1 MRDFKDHTLK
11 ERLGNAAQAKAALLK
26 RVQAMP
32 AANDPIMLEKK
43 AAREEIA
50 AARLVRAEAKEQAL
64 KERLAAEAA
73 EKLEQAAR
81 AEVEA
86 RAIAD
91 LEVARAAEKKAERDA
106 RYAARKKRKE

>member
-11 ERLGNAAQAKAALLK
+11 ERLGNAAQAKADLLK
-26 RVQAMP
+26 RVKAMP
-32 AANDPIMLEKK
+32 SANDPIMLQKK
-43 AAREEIA
+43 AAREEVA

-64 KERLAAEAA
+64 KERLAAEEA
-73 EKLEQAAR
+73 EKLLQAAR
-81 AEVEA
+81 AEEEA

-91 LEVARAAEKKAERDA
+91 QEVAREAEKKAERDA